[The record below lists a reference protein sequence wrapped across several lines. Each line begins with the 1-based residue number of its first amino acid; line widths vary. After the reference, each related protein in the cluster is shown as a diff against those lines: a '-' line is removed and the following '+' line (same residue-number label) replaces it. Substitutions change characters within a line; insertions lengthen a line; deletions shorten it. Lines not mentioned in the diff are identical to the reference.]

1 MTRTAPRR
9 RKPLYNTLLTL
20 TASAALVLSAC
31 GGGGG
36 GGDGGG
42 PAAQPEGPKA
52 PAAVTI
58 THTFEQEFD
67 AYNGNTSEN
76 NASKN
81 NIVLQRVLTGFWFF
95 DKGGNVAPNPDF
107 GSYEKT
113 SDDPL
118 TVEYSINPKAVW
130 SDGTPIDCDDI
141 LLWWA
146 GNSGKI
152 GDGIFSA
159 SGTTGVELIEV
170 PDCQAGDKDFTLKYT
185 EPFADWESQG
195 APGAADMLPA
205 HVVEKQGGLDEQQ
218 FIDAVKAKDAKAL
231 AKAAKFYSSGWV
243 MEPGQLLDEALI
255 PSNGPFKLSKWDAGQ
270 SITLV
275 ANDKYWGDPPAVKT
289 VVIRFIAQDEQAQ
302 ALQNGEVNIIEP
314 QANPDLLNQLEAAQ
328 GVKVVTGTQY
338 LYDHL
343 DFNFTKNNPFSDKRL
358 REAFAKCVPRKL
370 IVDNLIKP
378 QQDDAKPMDV
388 RNVAPFDPIYGTAVQ
403 GSGAEKYAAVD
414 IAGAK
419 KLLADAGKEG
429 MRVGVGYNT
438 PNPRRTQ
445 VVELIA
451 DSCGKAG
458 FKVVDEGAKNFFEA
472 DGDLANARFDV
483 ALFGWAGSSLVS
495 GWAST
500 FTTPAAC
507 TPTQKGNNNGCYSN
521 KEVDRLIKEL
531 NATIDPDQRAKL
543 VADVERLLW
552 EDLATIPLYSQP
564 ALSAWTDTLKS
575 IEPNPSQASITWNM
589 DDWSA
594 A

>member
-1 MTRTAPRR
+1 MRTVSRR
-9 RKPLYNTLLTL
+9 RKHLYGTLLTL

-36 GGDGGG
+36 GSDGGG
-42 PAAQPEGPKA
+42 PGAQPEGPKA
-52 PAAVTI
+52 PQAVTV

-95 DKGGNVAPNPDF
+95 DKGGNVAPNPEF

-130 SDGTPIDCDDI
+130 SDGNPIDCDDI

-152 GDGIFSA
+152 GKGIFSA

-170 PDCQAGDKDFTLKYT
+170 PDCQAGDKDFTLKYS

-195 APGAADMLPA
+195 APGAADLMPA

-218 FIDAVKAKDAKAL
+218 FIDAVKNKDAKAL
-231 AKAAKFYSSGWV
+231 AKAAEFYSSGWV
-243 MEPGQLLDEALI
+243 MEPGQLLDAALL
-255 PSNGPFKLSKWDAGQ
+255 PSSGPFKLSKWDAGQ

-302 ALQNGEVNIIEP
+302 ALQNNEVNIIEP
-314 QANPDLLNQLEAAQ
+314 QSNPDLLNQLESAQ
-328 GVKVVTGTQY
+328 GIEVVTGTQY

-343 DFNFTKNNPFSDKRL
+343 DFNFSKNNPFSDKRL

-378 QQDDAKPMDV
+378 QQADAKPMDV
-388 RNVAPFDPIYGTAVQ
+388 RNVAPFDPAYGTVTE
-403 GSGAEKYAAVD
+403 GSGAENYAEVD
-414 IAGAK
+414 IEGAK
-419 KLLADAGKEG
+419 RLLAETGNEG
-429 MRVGVGYNT
+429 MRVGIGYNT

-458 FKVVDEGAKNFFEA
+458 FKVVDEGAKNFFED

-507 TPTQKGNNNGCYSN
+507 TPSAKGNNNGCYSN

-531 NATIDPDQRAKL
+531 NATIDPDQKASLTAEIEK
-543 VADVERLLW
+543 LLW
-552 EDLATIPLYSQP
+552 DDLATIPLYSQP
-564 ALSAWTDTLKS
+564 ALSAWTDTLKN

-589 DDWSA
+589 DEWSA